1 MTLGQSMLVI
11 GAITL
16 LGILVLNA
24 NTTIL
29 QSTTT
34 MDTSEFGIT
43 AVSLATSLV
52 EESMGKMFDEVIADS
67 NTGMISLETQLTPV
81 SNLGPDGGEAYRSGA
96 LDFDDFDDF
105 NNIFLVYKS
114 NVAGDTVSTPG
125 STWETIV
132 PGIRAKYFV
141 RANVTYVNY
150 LQLDSVSA
158 ARTWHK
164 KILVTVTS
172 TGSPDTLRF
181 PAIMSYWN

>member
-24 NTTIL
+24 NSTIL
-29 QSTTT
+29 QTNTT

-52 EESMGKMFDEVIADS
+52 EEAMGKMFDQVIADS
-67 NTGMISLETQLTPV
+67 TTGAITDSNQLTPV
-81 SNLGPDGGEAYRSGA
+81 AGLGPDGPESYRSGTN
-96 LDFDDFDDF
+96 DFNDFDDF

-114 NVAGDTVSTPG
+114 NVGSDTIPTPG
-125 STWETIV
+125 STWETVV

-141 RANVTYVNY
+141 RARVYYVSPGF
-150 LQLDSVSA
+150 LDDTSSH
-158 ARTWHK
+158 RTFHK
-164 KILVTVTS
+164 KIVVTVTS
-172 TGSPDTLRF
+172 TGSKDTLRF